1 MNGAGDRTSFG
12 AHIRKKRLEAGLT
25 QKELAGLLFVTES
38 TISKWERGL
47 SYPDVSMVPSIC
59 AALHMTEHEFFT
71 ARDDTHCQERQAVS
85 PRAVMKGARR
95 LFAAACAVAVA
106 VCFLCNLAV
115 FHTLDWFW
123 IVLSSIALALCFT
136 NLPFLLR
143 RNRLPVCLGAAS
155 GCLILLFLSCWA
167 YAGNRWII
175 GGMCITVVCLALPW
189 AWWAIWRFCGR
200 HLPPLFLGV
209 FSVWVFALLAVIWSF
224 SGGDWLLRLAFPI
237 AAFCVGYGWLFLA
250 AVCLLRVNPW
260 LKAAVCSLLTT
271 FAIPLGNALAAHIAG
286 RQNAPVLLGY
296 FTWRHFFT
304 HNSGTGLSWI
314 NILVFYLM
322 LACSAVLF
330 IAGAL
335 TEVRREK

>member
-1 MNGAGDRTSFG
+1 MNGAGDRKSFG

-38 TISKWERGL
+38 TISKWERGR

-59 AALHMTEHEFFT
+59 AALRMTEHEFFS
-71 ARDDTHCQERQAVS
+71 AQDDTRCQERKAVS
-85 PRAVMKGARR
+85 LRAAMERARR
-95 LFAAACAVAVA
+95 LFAAACAAAVA

-143 RNRLPVCLGAAS
+143 RSRLPVCLGAAS

-167 YAGNRWII
+167 YAGNQWII
-175 GGMCITVVCLALPW
+175 GGMCITLVCLALPW
-189 AWWAIWRFCGR
+189 AWWAIRRFYGR

-209 FSVWVFALLAVIWSF
+209 FSVWVFTLLTVIWSF

-286 RQNAPVLLGY
+286 RQNATVLLDY
-296 FTWRHFFT
+296 FTWRQFFT
-304 HNSGTGLSWI
+304 HDSSTGFSWI
-314 NILVFYLM
+314 NILVFDLM
-322 LACSAVLF
+322 LACSAALF
-330 IAGAL
+330 IAGAR
-335 TEVRREK
+335 TEVRRKK